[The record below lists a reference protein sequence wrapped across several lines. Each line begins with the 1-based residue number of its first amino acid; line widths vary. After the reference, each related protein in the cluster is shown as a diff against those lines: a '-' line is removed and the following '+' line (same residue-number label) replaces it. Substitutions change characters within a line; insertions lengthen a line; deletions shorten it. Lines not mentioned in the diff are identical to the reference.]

1 MSMQGWLGQTTWEEM
16 RTKSPPNWLVDFLAG
31 VGDVA
36 LAMLTLGFVD
46 GSAIRS
52 ATGIG
57 SVDTNSGAYQTGFWT
72 AIAASVG
79 LGAIFATRAATAGR
93 AAATTSYNPIN
104 PGPLPSAIANTFRG
118 GSYAAITLT
127 EATTFYR
134 VYGGTAGQMSRSGG
148 AFLTRTAP
156 SGPLQG
162 MIDLALNPSWGNTA
176 SRVAAVRVPAG
187 TTIYE
192 GTAAA
197 QGGLVGGG
205 NQVFVPAVSQAWI
218 LP

>member
-79 LGAIFATRAATAGR
+79 LGAIFATRTATSATMSNTSGWAATQRG
-93 AAATTSYNPIN
+93 TSVLGHFPEY
-104 PGPLPSAIANTFRG
+104 
-118 GSYAAITLT
+118 
-127 EATTFYR
+127 
-134 VYGGTAGQMSRSGG
+134 
-148 AFLTRTAP
+148 LTRAEQL
-156 SGPLQG
+156 G
-162 MIDLALNPSWGNTA
+162 A
-176 SRVAAVRVPAG
+176 SRFNVSAEIWLRMSPTERWAANKRFLDGLISRGDQVVLTTPVGRV
-187 TTIYE
+187 T
-192 GTAAA
+192 
-197 QGGLVGGG
+197 VGSTLEREIQYLLARGY
-205 NQVFVPAVSQAWI
+205 QVVDDGWRMIPGQ
-218 LP
+218 